1 MNALSG
7 YLYGSV
13 GDPERP
19 LSGAQVHALFLRDT
33 NTLQSAN
40 APAARANTFQSA
52 AVPVFGDLPL
62 LEDARLGEPVA
73 EEAVPSGLTFTA
85 TATGERESK

>member
-13 GDPERP
+13 GNPARP
-19 LSGAQVHALFLRDT
+19 LSCAQVHALFLRDT

-40 APAARANTFQSA
+40 APAARANIFQSVA
-52 AVPVFGDLPL
+52 APVFGEVPL
-62 LEDARLGEPVA
+62 LEEARLGEPVA

-85 TATGERESK
+85 TPTGESESK